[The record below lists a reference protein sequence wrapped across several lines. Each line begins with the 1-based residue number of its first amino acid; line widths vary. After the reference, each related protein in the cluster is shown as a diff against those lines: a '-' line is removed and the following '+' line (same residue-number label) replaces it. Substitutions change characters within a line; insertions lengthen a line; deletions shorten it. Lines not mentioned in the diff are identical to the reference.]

1 MTATSPPPVVLTMHE
16 LQIANR
22 KPQIAQHTA
31 PQELP
36 PPILVAQAVQLRQ
49 LLQELHQ
56 QPVVAV
62 DTESD
67 SFFAYHYKVCLIQ
80 LSVPEADYLV
90 DPLALRDVTPLGSL
104 FANPAVQKV
113 FHAAEND
120 IIALKRDYGFSFA
133 NIFDTQWAARI
144 LGWRKRSL
152 AAILEERFGVKLDK
166 RFQRT
171 NWGRR
176 PLTPEQLA
184 YARLDSHYLLPL
196 REIEIA
202 ELTARGR
209 MEEAAEAFGR
219 LAAVEW
225 EEKPFDPDG
234 FWRLNGARELSPRA
248 LAVLRELY
256 LWREERARQLD
267 RPLFKV
273 VGDRTLLRLAE
284 AQPTDRQALEQVPG
298 MSRYQVKR
306 HGRSILAAIARGQ
319 RAPIP
324 QPPVCQRNNG
334 AKHLDKA
341 AQARYE
347 TLRAWRNAR
356 AAERGVD
363 PDVVLSNEELKS
375 IAERDPKTPEDLAEI
390 EALGPWKREVYGKE
404 LLRVLTDT
412 TPGAVEPG

>member
-1 MTATSPPPVVLTMHE
+1 MDRKAVSMGPKLPPAVLVDDLAQ
-16 LQIANR
+16 LQDLV
-22 KPQIAQHTA
+22 
-31 PQELP
+31 QEL
-36 PPILVAQAVQLRQ
+36 R
-49 LLQELHQ
+49 Q

-67 SFFAYHYKVCLIQ
+67 SFYAYYYKVCLIQ

-90 DPLALRDVTPLGSL
+90 DPLALRDVAPLGAL
-104 FANPAVQKV
+104 FADPAVQKV

-120 IIALKRDYGFSFA
+120 IIALKRDYGFLFA
-133 NIFDTQWAARI
+133 NIFDTLWAARI

-152 AAILEERFGVKLDK
+152 AAILEEHFGVKLDK
-166 RFQRT
+166 RTQRT

-196 REIEIA
+196 REIQIA
-202 ELTARGR
+202 ELTACGR
-209 MEEAAEAFGR
+209 MEEAAEVFAR
-219 LAAVEW
+219 LATVEW
-225 EEKPFDPDG
+225 QEKPFDPDG

-273 VGDRTLLRLAE
+273 VGDKTLLRLAQE
-284 AQPTDRQALEQVPG
+284 QPTSRQALERVPG

-324 QPPVCQRNNG
+324 QPPIRQRDGN
-334 AKHLDKA
+334 ARFLDRE

-347 TLRAWRNAR
+347 LLRAWRNAK

-363 PDVVLSNEELKS
+363 PDVVLSNEALKS
-375 IAERDPKTPEDLAEI
+375 IAQRAPRTLEELAEI
-390 EALGPWKREVYGKE
+390 EALGPWKLKAYGKE
-404 LLRVLTDT
+404 LLGVLIGPRRAAGT
-412 TPGAVEPG
+412 